1 MTSKNTSKNI
11 NNAETIDLLK
21 RLARDYGR
29 EYAPQYG
36 VAILT
41 MMIVAGT
48 TALSAYVMKYVIDTI
63 FVHQNRA
70 ALLGITAGIVAI
82 FVVKGIAAY
91 VSEVLVGTIGNR
103 LVAQTQ
109 RRMFNHLLKVD
120 VAFFQNFSSSNLV
133 TRLSHNASATR
144 DVLNMIS
151 MSFGRDLFTIIGLV
165 GTMIFLDPI
174 MTVIALIGG
183 PIIAVASRKL
193 RQRVQ
198 KAAKSEVDSI
208 SGIIKATRELSQ
220 GTQVV
225 KSFQLENRMRTRAMN
240 AIAAVERLNNKMLR
254 IRATVNPMMET
265 TGGFAVAGVV
275 LYAGWRN
282 LYYGDTPGQFFAF
295 ITALL
300 MCADPARRLS
310 RVHLQLASAVIGV
323 RMMYELLDTPAK
335 EEEPPGTPELE
346 VTRGEIEFHDVTF
359 SYLPKKPVI
368 NGLNLKAPAGK
379 TTALVGLSGGGKT
392 TIFALLQ
399 RFREPENGYITIDGQ
414 DISSKSL
421 VSVRR
426 NISTVGQD
434 AFLFEGTIID
444 NIRTG
449 LEDASDEMC
458 VEAARAA
465 NADEFIA
472 SLPHKY
478 ESQVGELGTQ
488 VSGGQRQRLA
498 LARAFLKN
506 APIIL
511 LDEPTSALDSQTEE
525 IIQRELKQLTRDKT
539 TLVIAHRLSTILHAD
554 LIHVIDAG
562 RVIESGTHDELL
574 AQGGAY
580 SRLFKLQFSKYA
592 EQQGE
597 LAQAI

>member
-1 MTSKNTSKNI
+1 MPS
-11 NNAETIDLLK
+11 ETLELLK

-36 VAILT
+36 MAILA
-41 MMIVAGT
+41 MMVVAGA
-48 TALSAYVMKYVIDTI
+48 TALSAYVMKHVIDTI

-70 ALLGITAGIVAI
+70 ALVGITLGIVAI
-82 FVVKGIAAY
+82 FIVKGIGAY
-91 VSEVLVGTIGNR
+91 ASEVMVGTIGNR
-103 LVAQTQ
+103 IVAETQ

-120 VAFFQNFSSSNLV
+120 VAYFQKFSSSNLV

-151 MSFGRDLFTIIGLV
+151 MSFGRDLFTIVGLV
-165 GTMIFLDPI
+165 VTMIILDPI
-174 MTVIALIGG
+174 MTAISLIGG
-183 PIIAVASRKL
+183 PLIAIASRRL
-193 RQRVQ
+193 RKRVQ
-198 KAAKSEVDSI
+198 KAAKSEVNSTA
-208 SGIIKATRELSQ
+208 GIIKATRELSQ

-225 KSFQLENRMRTRAMN
+225 KSFQLENRMRARAMD
-240 AIAAVERLNNKMLR
+240 AIAAVERLNIKMLR

-265 TGGFAVAGVV
+265 AGGFAVAGVV

-323 RMMYELLDTPAK
+323 RMMYELLDTPAN
-335 EEEPPGTPELE
+335 EDEPPGKPELE
-346 VTRGEIEFHDVTF
+346 ITRGEIEFRDVSF
-359 SYLPKKPVI
+359 AYVSKKPVI
-368 NGLNLKAPAGK
+368 NELNLTAPAGK

-399 RFREPENGYITIDGQ
+399 RFREPDHGVVTIDGQ
-414 DISSKSL
+414 DISSTSI

-449 LEDASDEMC
+449 LEDASVEMC
-458 VEAARAA
+458 IDAAKSA
-465 NADEFIA
+465 NADEFI
-472 SLPHKY
+472 SKLPKKY
-478 ESQVGELGTQ
+478 ESEVGELGTQ
-488 VSGGQRQRLA
+488 ISGGQRQRIA
-498 LARAFLKN
+498 LARAFLKD

-511 LDEPTSALDSQTEE
+511 LDEPTSALDSHTEE
-525 IIQRELKQLTRDKT
+525 IIQRELKQLTKGKT

-554 LIHVIDAG
+554 LIHVIDSG

-574 AQGGAY
+574 AQGGPY

-592 EQQGE
+592 DQEGA
-597 LAQAI
+597 LARAV